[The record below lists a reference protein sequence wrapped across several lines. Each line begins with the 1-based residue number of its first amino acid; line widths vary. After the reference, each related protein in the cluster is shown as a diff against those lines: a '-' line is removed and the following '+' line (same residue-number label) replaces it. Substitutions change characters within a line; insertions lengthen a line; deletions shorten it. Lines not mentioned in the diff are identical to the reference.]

1 MMRFPNVHGLIRR
14 RLLVNF
20 RVEPAVV
27 QRLLPAPFR
36 PKLHDGHA
44 IAGICLIRLEDIR
57 PTGVPSI
64 AGLSSEN
71 AAHRI
76 AVVWDDRGT
85 AREGVYIPRRD
96 TGSWLNHL
104 AGGRIF
110 PGAHHRATFQVT
122 EEGERIELHMRAEDG
137 GVRVD
142 VAGHVAQELPATSVF
157 RTVSDAS
164 AFFEPGALG
173 YSATADAHRLDGVEL
188 KTYGWQV
195 TPLAI
200 EQAYSSYFADEA
212 LFPAGSAQLD
222 CALLMRDIPHEWQA
236 APDMY
241 IYDLPSSRHPSPC
254 TLLPSQPT
262 GGSPSSG
269 FSVDQTVKVA
279 RKSSS
284 SLSMS

>member
-1 MMRFPNVHGLIRR
+1 MRFLKIHGLIRR

-20 RVEPAVV
+20 RVEPAVI

-36 PKLHDGHA
+36 PKLHEGYA
-44 IAGICLIRLEDIR
+44 IAGICFIRLEDIR
-57 PTGVPSI
+57 PKGIPQI

-76 AVVWDDRGT
+76 AVVWEDHGT

-96 TGSWLNHL
+96 TGSLINHL

-110 PGAHHRATFQVT
+110 PGEHRRATFQVT
-122 EEGERIELHMRAEDG
+122 DTGERIELHMRAADG
-137 GVRVD
+137 GVQVD
-142 VAGHVAQELPATSVF
+142 VAGHVAQDLPATSVF

-173 YSATADAHRLDGVEL
+173 YSATADAGRLDGVAL
-188 KTYGWQV
+188 RTHSWTV
-195 TPLAI
+195 APLAI
-200 EQAYSSYFADEA
+200 ERAYSSYFADEA
-212 LFPAGSAQLD
+212 LFPAGSVRFD
-222 CALLMRDIPHEWQA
+222 CTLLMRNIPHEWQA
-236 APDMY
+236 APDMH
-241 IYDLPSSRHPSPC
+241 IQRSPNPRHPSPC
-254 TLLPSQPT
+254 TLFPSQPT

-269 FSVDQTVKVA
+269 FSVDQIVKVA
-279 RKSSS
+279 RKRSS